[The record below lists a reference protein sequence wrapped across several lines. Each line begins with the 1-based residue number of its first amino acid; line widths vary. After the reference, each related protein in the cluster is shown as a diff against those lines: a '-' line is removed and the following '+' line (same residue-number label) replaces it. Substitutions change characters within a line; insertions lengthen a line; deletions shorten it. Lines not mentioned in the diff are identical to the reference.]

1 MLGVAAVTMMES
13 RGMTA
18 ERRASLT
25 VTGGVGATI
34 NPYLSTDD
42 MAKAMLTEITLNPV
56 LTSKTAISTVE
67 LAGTLGY
74 RRYTGGVGSSLY
86 GSGVLRGSVRRSERL
101 QLSGSAFYRHE
112 TNADVVNEV
121 IDSGNSKTIRR
132 SLGGTASAQ
141 WRTSEFDIVSPN
153 FSVQTVSYTGDGDLT
168 AYDNLSGGIGYSR
181 RLNPFTSV
189 GIRGGGQIYLPR
201 TGSNSTAVFASATV
215 DHKFSSTLNINGGLG
230 IQHISAGEK
239 VSGEARGS
247 GGKIYPAANVN
258 ACRRGQWTSVCLTGA
273 ISAEPTSRGS
283 LERRIS
289 AGISYARR
297 LSEYSNVSLAASYQ
311 RSSGNF
317 GTVSDGQDAPLE
329 SLYANA
335 SFDKRLNK
343 SLTLGTYLTYRRR
356 AGQGTAEGG
365 SAGFNLRWTT
375 GRH

>member
-1 MLGVAAVTMMES
+1 
-13 RGMTA
+13 MTA

-42 MAKAMLTEITLNPV
+42 VAKAMLTEITLNPV

-74 RRYTGGVGSSLY
+74 RRYTGGDGSSLY
-86 GSGVLRGSVRRSERL
+86 GSGVLSGSVRRSERL

-153 FSVQTVSYTGDGDLT
+153 FSVQTVSYSGDGDLT

>member
-1 MLGVAAVTMMES
+1 MLGVAAVTMMNS

-18 ERRASLT
+18 ERRASLN

-42 MAKAMLTEITLNPV
+42 VAKAMLTEITLNPV

-74 RRYTGGVGSSLY
+74 RRYTGVDGSSLY
-86 GSGVLRGSVRRSERL
+86 GSGVLSGTVRRSERL
-101 QLSGSAFYRHE
+101 QFSGSAFYRHE

-189 GIRGGGQIYLPR
+189 GIRGGGQIYLPS
-201 TGSNSTAVFASATV
+201 TGSNSTAVFATATV

-343 SLTLGTYLTYRRR
+343 SLTLGAYLTYRRR

-365 SAGFNLRWTT
+365 SAGFNLRWTR

>member
-1 MLGVAAVTMMES
+1 MLGVAAVTMMNS

-18 ERRASLT
+18 ERRASLS

-42 MAKAMLTEITLNPV
+42 VAKAMLTEITLNPV

-74 RRYTGGVGSSLY
+74 RRYTGVDGSSLY
-86 GSGVLRGSVRRSERL
+86 GSGVLSGTVRRSERL

-189 GIRGGGQIYLPR
+189 GIRGGGQIYLPS
-201 TGSNSTAVFASATV
+201 TGSNSTAVFATATV

-247 GGKIYPAANVN
+247 GGKVYPAANVN

-283 LERRIS
+283 LERQIS

-317 GTVSDGQDAPLE
+317 GIVSDGQDAPLE

-343 SLTLGTYLTYRRR
+343 SLTLGAYLTYRRR

-365 SAGFNLRWTT
+365 SAGFNLRWTR

>member
-1 MLGVAAVTMMES
+1 MLGVAAVTMMNS

-18 ERRASLT
+18 ERRASLS

-42 MAKAMLTEITLNPV
+42 VAKAMLTEITLNPV

-74 RRYTGGVGSSLY
+74 RRYTGVDGSSLY
-86 GSGVLRGSVRRSERL
+86 GSGVLSGTVRRSERL
-101 QLSGSAFYRHE
+101 QFSGSAFYRHE

-189 GIRGGGQIYLPR
+189 GIRGGGQIYLPS
-201 TGSNSTAVFASATV
+201 TGSNSTAVFATATV

-343 SLTLGTYLTYRRR
+343 SLTLGAYLTYRRR

-365 SAGFNLRWTT
+365 SAGFNLRWTR